1 MLTNSMF
8 WRAIDN
14 LAAANNIS
22 CSRLA
27 QISGMDITALN
38 KSKRKGSDGKPHWM
52 SVGSLVKIMNATN
65 TTWTEFA
72 KYFPP
77 ERRRTDFI

>member
-1 MLTNSMF
+1 MLTNAMF
-8 WRAIDN
+8 WYAIDK
-14 LAAANNIS
+14 LAATHKIS

-38 KSKRKGSDGKPHWM
+38 KSKRIGADGKPHWM

-72 KYFPP
+72 NYFPP
-77 ERRRTDFI
+77 EYHRTR

>member
-8 WRAIDN
+8 WRAID
-14 LAAANNIS
+14 S

-38 KSKRKGSDGKPHWM
+38 KSKRIGSDGKEHWM

-65 TTWTEFA
+65 TSWTEFA
-72 KYFPP
+72 RYFPP
-77 ERRRTDFI
+77 ERVRA